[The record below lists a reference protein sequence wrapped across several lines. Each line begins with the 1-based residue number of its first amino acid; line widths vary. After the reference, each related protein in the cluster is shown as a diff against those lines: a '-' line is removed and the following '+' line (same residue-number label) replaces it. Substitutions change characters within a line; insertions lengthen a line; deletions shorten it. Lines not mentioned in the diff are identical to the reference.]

1 MQAFAA
7 AGNSSLF
14 IEHGLIQQVI
24 VSAEGSPE
32 RTNNKGR
39 NLLSTVA
46 IAIICKTPS
55 SGSSKTR
62 LSPPLR
68 PDECAAISACFI
80 HDLSKTIQELVED
93 GGVVG
98 YAIYTPRGTEAALRR
113 LLPDDFRLLLQVDG
127 AFGARLLKGAID
139 LFD

>member
-46 IAIICKTPS
+46 VAIICKTPS

-80 HDLSKTIQELVED
+80 RDLARTIAVLAEG
-93 GGVVG
+93 GGVTG
-98 YAIYTPRGTEAALRR
+98 YALYTPRGSEASLIS
-113 LLPDDFRLLLQVDG
+113 L
-127 AFGARLLKGAID
+127 
-139 LFD
+139 